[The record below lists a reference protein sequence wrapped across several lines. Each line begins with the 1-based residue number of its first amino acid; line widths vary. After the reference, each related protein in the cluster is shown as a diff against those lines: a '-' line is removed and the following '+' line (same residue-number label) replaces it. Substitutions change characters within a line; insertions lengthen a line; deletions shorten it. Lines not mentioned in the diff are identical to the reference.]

1 MVLEARIQPPPTTCG
16 GAICLRR
23 GTESGTENF
32 ATEIAAMI
40 YIGGVEFFGLRLV
53 VGETSER
60 RSGDE
65 ATD

>member
-1 MVLEARIQPPPTTCG
+1 
-16 GAICLRR
+16 
-23 GTESGTENF
+23 
-32 ATEIAAMI
+32 MI